1 MLTVVKRLPSVT
13 LQEVQF
19 EEMLLQVRH
28 WPGHME
34 QVPKVEL
41 SIELVGHA
49 CTQTPPYIFF

>member
-1 MLTVVKRLPSVT
+1 MLTVVKRLPRVT

-41 SIELVGHA
+41 SIELVGQA
-49 CTQTPPYIFF
+49 CTQTP